1 MHEIKIHLNTEVKD
15 SSEQRFSQKAH
26 IFQSHTIYMGRPV
39 EDSQGRIMDVFA
51 FTEQDLWEK
60 KKDGIAQ
67 PKVIAFLT
75 ESEKE
80 TKSAFISKMKT
91 S

>member
-1 MHEIKIHLNTEVKD
+1 
-15 SSEQRFSQKAH
+15 
-26 IFQSHTIYMGRPV
+26 
-39 EDSQGRIMDVFA
+39 MDVFV

-60 KKDGIAQ
+60 KKDGIAW
-67 PKVIAFLT
+67 PKVIVFLT

-80 TKSAFISKMKT
+80 TKSALISKMKT